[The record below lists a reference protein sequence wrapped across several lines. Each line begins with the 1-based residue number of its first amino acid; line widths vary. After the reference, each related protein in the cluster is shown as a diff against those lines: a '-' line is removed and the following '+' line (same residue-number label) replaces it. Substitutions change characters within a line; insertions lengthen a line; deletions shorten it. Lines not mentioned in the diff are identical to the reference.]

1 MMDLQLRV
9 DLHKE
14 NERSDV
20 VFTIMFVVRLTT
32 TEFIRGGNF
41 QTDAIRPQMV
51 GQTAAMFSLIFT
63 LKFSSDNVF
72 MQ

>member
-1 MMDLQLRV
+1 M

-32 TEFIRGGNF
+32 TESIRGGNF

-63 LKFSSDNVF
+63 LEFSSDNVF
-72 MQ
+72 IQ